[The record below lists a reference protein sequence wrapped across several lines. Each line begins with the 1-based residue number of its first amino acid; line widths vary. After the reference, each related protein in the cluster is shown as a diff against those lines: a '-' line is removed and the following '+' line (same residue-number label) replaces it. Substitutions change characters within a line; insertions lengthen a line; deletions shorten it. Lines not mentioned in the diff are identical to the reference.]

1 MPPHPSPALLDA
13 VRARRAETVHV
24 PGRLARA
31 FDRWVERGGQIA
43 LTGPP
48 GSGRSHLLEHVGRT
62 LSSRGRAWVRLHAL
76 SSDPWFAAELALRD
90 PALPGRAAE
99 LPDHDDPARRAQAA
113 AATLARRAPAGL
125 WVLADDHG
133 DLGAGTAAMLAALAR
148 RDDAHVL
155 TAGDTAPRWADP
167 ALALPAWQAAD
178 AEAVLRQLLDRPVPP
193 MQAEALLDAAKGRPG
208 ALIDLLDAAL
218 LEERLDPDTGL
229 LRGGPGTASLLR
241 PRPPERPTD
250 PASATVGAVLALLR
264 QPASPAG
271 LARLSGVPEAAV
283 HPILATLAR
292 ERLVRVEQGRA
303 ACIDRAAVAVL
314 TPAPSRV
321 RALHRT
327 LALALAVTHAPDAW
341 LLHHVVGSEDA
352 DLTRRYGPRALRATA
367 ARDPDGAA
375 AVATRLVELGGGA
388 DLAAAAVPILGA
400 GDRATAAVALG
411 EAVLRALP
419 PDADP
424 VARARL
430 GAELAR
436 LHAERLRDPT
446 AARDLLRGARR
457 ALAGQPPP
465 LTLLYVEASLHLQ
478 QGNPEQALSAAR
490 AGLPGSAPS
499 HPADRSAWLG
509 LRTIEARALVATDRI
524 RAALDRLRDLP
535 VESTPTERE
544 RLTVEAAV
552 LAWKAGQFEPA
563 ARAFAAAARIDPDTA
578 GVDQVRWMDRA
589 ATARYHAGDR
599 GAAADTWE
607 RALRLARAARSPS
620 ERARVEATLCSVLRE
635 ACRFEESARYG
646 QQAYDRGLHC
656 GAFQH
661 ATNAALAMADLRM
674 VTGASDDA
682 AAWLGRAGRL
692 VERQRL
698 QRARGRLARRWAELA
713 VRRKDP
719 RAMDTV
725 IEALRSA
732 QRSELVR
739 DVARVTALKA
749 VLLAREGRSEQLTA
763 TLKRAMEPLITQG
776 ASRTLAEVR
785 LWAAQALLESGQPQQ
800 AIDEAAHAV
809 VWADEVGHQL
819 FRNRGD
825 DLTARA
831 RAHQRKGAPEAGASD
846 LERLLEV
853 GVALGRERD
862 LSAVLDQIAR
872 AAMHLV
878 EADRAFVVLA
888 EDQGGHRVAA
898 AHSRDGA
905 SPGRP
910 SSSVVQTALSRGR
923 EVIVSNVEER
933 GDLRA
938 QDSIVH
944 LRLRSA
950 WCLPLIEGDRTLGVI
965 YADSQI
971 VTQGELS
978 RATRLLRALAGPA
991 AVAVTNARLLAESA
1005 SRAERAAD
1013 IAHDIRSPLASVAM
1027 AAEQLRTV
1035 PQLPDWTLET
1045 LGLMESQVRRVM
1057 DMAHRFL
1064 EDSPSQP
1071 RSFDLAQ
1078 RAERLASI
1086 AARDARHRGRTVTFE
1101 AGGRAVIH
1109 AAPDD
1114 LDRAITNLL
1123 SNALQHTP
1131 EGTTVEVRVDVG
1143 GREARLTVRDHGP
1156 GVPADL
1162 LPHLFERG
1170 VRNSET
1176 GGFGLGLSIARRIVG
1191 DAGGALS
1198 ADNHPQ
1204 GGARFQARFP
1214 LHATRV
1220 ALDTPT

>member
-1 MPPHPSPALLDA
+1 
-13 VRARRAETVHV
+13 
-24 PGRLARA
+24 
-31 FDRWVERGGQIA
+31 
-43 LTGPP
+43 
-48 GSGRSHLLEHVGRT
+48 
-62 LSSRGRAWVRLHAL
+62 
-76 SSDPWFAAELALRD
+76 
-90 PALPGRAAE
+90 
-99 LPDHDDPARRAQAA
+99 
-113 AATLARRAPAGL
+113 
-125 WVLADDHG
+125 
-133 DLGAGTAAMLAALAR
+133 
-148 RDDAHVL
+148 
-155 TAGDTAPRWADP
+155 
-167 ALALPAWQAAD
+167 
-178 AEAVLRQLLDRPVPP
+178 
-193 MQAEALLDAAKGRPG
+193 
-208 ALIDLLDAAL
+208 
-218 LEERLDPDTGL
+218 
-229 LRGGPGTASLLR
+229 
-241 PRPPERPTD
+241 
-250 PASATVGAVLALLR
+250 
-264 QPASPAG
+264 
-271 LARLSGVPEAAV
+271 
-283 HPILATLAR
+283 
-292 ERLVRVEQGRA
+292 
-303 ACIDRAAVAVL
+303 
-314 TPAPSRV
+314 
-321 RALHRT
+321 
-327 LALALAVTHAPDAW
+327 
-341 LLHHVVGSEDA
+341 
-352 DLTRRYGPRALRATA
+352 
-367 ARDPDGAA
+367 
-375 AVATRLVELGGGA
+375 
-388 DLAAAAVPILGA
+388 
-400 GDRATAAVALG
+400 
-411 EAVLRALP
+411 
-419 PDADP
+419 

-436 LHAERLRDPT
+436 LHADRLRDPT
-446 AARDLLRGARR
+446 AARDAQREARR

-465 LTLLYVEASLHLQ
+465 LTLLEVEASLHLR
-478 QGNPEQALSAAR
+478 QGNPEQALSTAR
-490 AGLPGSAPS
+490 AGQSDATPVHS
-499 HPADRSAWLG
+499 ADRRAWLG
-509 LRTIEARALVATDRI
+509 LRAIEARALVASDRI
-524 RAALDRLRDLP
+524 GAALDRLRDLP
-535 VESTPTERE
+535 PDCTRTERE

-552 LAWKAGQFEPA
+552 LAWKAGQFDSA
-563 ARAFAAAARIDPDTA
+563 ARSFAAAARIDPDTA

-599 GAAADTWE
+599 GAAAEIWE
-607 RALRLARAARSPS
+607 GALQLARAAGAPT
-620 ERARVEATLCSVLRE
+620 ERTRIEATLCSVLRE
-635 ACRFEESARYG
+635 ACRFEESARHG
-646 QQAYDRGLHC
+646 QRAYDRGLNC

-674 VTGASDDA
+674 VTGATDDA

-713 VRRKDP
+713 VRREDP

-725 IEALRSA
+725 TEALRTV

-739 DVARVTALKA
+739 DAARVTALKA
-749 VLLAREGRSEQLTA
+749 VLLAREDRTEQLTA

-776 ASRTLAEVR
+776 ATRTLAEVR
-785 LWAAQALLESGQPQQ
+785 LWAAQAQLEAGQPQR
-800 AIDEAAHAV
+800 AIEEAAHAV

-831 RAHQRKGAPEAGASD
+831 RAQQRKGAPEGGTTD

-888 EDQGGHRVAA
+888 EDGGGHRVAA

-1005 SRAERAAD
+1005 RRAEQAAD

-1027 AAEQLRTV
+1027 AAEHLQTLTE
-1035 PQLPDWTLET
+1035 LPDWTLET

-1064 EDSPSQP
+1064 EDRPSQP
-1071 RSFDLAQ
+1071 RTFDLAQ

-1131 EGTTVEVRVDVG
+1131 EGTTVEVRVDVDD
-1143 GREARLTVRDHGP
+1143 REARLTVRDHGP

-1162 LPHLFERG
+1162 LPRLFERG
-1170 VRNSET
+1170 VRSSDT

-1198 ADNHPQ
+1198 ADSHPQ
-1204 GGARFQARFP
+1204 GGARFQARLP
-1214 LHATRV
+1214 LHAPRV
-1220 ALDTPT
+1220 ALDTLT